1 MKTLFKHI
9 GLYALLLNSSL
20 IIAQVN
26 FEATLSK
33 NKLGLNERLR
43 IDFVMNKNGDNFT
56 PPNFE
61 NFQIIGGPNQSI
73 KTSYLNGEQNFI
85 KKTFSYFLNPLKKGK
100 LIIYQATVTIDG
112 QEYKSLPVEVNVT
125 NSVKGANSN
134 SDEEYFDDDNIELI
148 ASVSKSSPYINEPIT
163 IVYKLYYK
171 SPINVSNASESEA
184 PKYKDFFTQNI
195 KIPQLKVDRETYKG
209 QIYNVVDWKKV
220 VLYPQRDGN
229 LEISPLSLNLVLDFP
244 TNKRDFFGNIIR
256 DQASKIITTG
266 SKIITVRKLPD
277 NGKPKNFSGA
287 VGQFEFDIILN
298 KNSLKASESFQAK
311 VKVTGQGNL
320 KLFDLPN
327 LMVPASMELYEPERK
342 ENVKTNLSG
351 MSGTIE
357 NIYTIVPK
365 FQGKFPIQELEFSY
379 FDPLEKTYKTVKSQK
394 LNIDVFEGPTLSS
407 NNNENIVLPVS
418 ESFKFIKKENNFTI
432 INKEQFSN
440 TSTFY
445 ILLSIP
451 VLSLLSFIIFYSLP
465 KRRELNNYEKIKK
478 VYKQIKINLNNAE
491 KSIGNKDKFY
501 DLVEKA
507 IYNCLKARFS
517 IETNK
522 LNKESIKKQMILDG
536 ISIDKIEIIL
546 KLVESCE
553 RARYSNSSDYEMTND
568 LNIAR
573 KIFDEILKK

>member
-1 MKTLFKHI
+1 MKTLIKHI
-9 GLYALLLNSSL
+9 SLYALILNSSL

-73 KTSYLNGEQNFI
+73 KTSYLNGEQSFS
-85 KKTFSYFLNPLKKGK
+85 KTFSYFLKPLKKGK
-100 LIIYQATVTIDG
+100 LVIYQATVTIDG

-134 SDEEYFDDDNIELI
+134 SDDEYFDDDNIELI

-171 SPINVSNASESEA
+171 SPINVSNANESEA

-195 KIPQLKVDRETYKG
+195 KIPQLKVNRETYKG
-209 QIYNVVDWKKV
+209 QIYNVVDWRKV

-244 TNKRDFFGNIIR
+244 TNKRDFFGNIIY

-287 VGQFEFDIILN
+287 VGQFEFDVILN

-365 FQGKFPIQELEFSY
+365 YQGKFPIQELEFSY
-379 FDPLEKTYKTVKSQK
+379 FDPLEKTYKTLKSQK

-407 NNNENIVLPVS
+407 NSNENILLPVS
-418 ESFKFIKKENNFTI
+418 ESFRFIKKENNFTR

-451 VLSLLSFIIFYSLP
+451 LLSLLSFIIFYSLP

-536 ISIDKIEIIL
+536 ISVDKIEIIL

-568 LNIAR
+568 LNTAR

>member
-1 MKTLFKHI
+1 MKTLIKHI
-9 GLYALLLNSSL
+9 SLYALILNSSL

-33 NKLGLNERLR
+33 KKLGLNERLR

-73 KTSYLNGEQNFI
+73 KTSYLNGEQSFS
-85 KKTFSYFLNPLKKGK
+85 KTFSYFLKPLKKGK
-100 LIIYQATVTIDG
+100 LVIYQATVTIDG

-134 SDEEYFDDDNIELI
+134 SDDEYFDDDNIELI

-171 SPINVSNASESEA
+171 SPINVSNANESEA

-195 KIPQLKVDRETYKG
+195 KIPQLKVNRETYKG
-209 QIYNVVDWKKV
+209 QIYNVVDWRKV

-244 TNKRDFFGNIIR
+244 TNKRDFFGNIIY

-287 VGQFEFDIILN
+287 VGQFEFDVILN

-365 FQGKFPIQELEFSY
+365 YQGKFPIQELEFSY
-379 FDPLEKTYKTVKSQK
+379 FDPLEKTYKTLKSQK

-407 NNNENIVLPVS
+407 NSNENIVLTVS
-418 ESFKFIKKENNFTI
+418 ESFKFIKKENNFTR

-451 VLSLLSFIIFYSLP
+451 LLSLLSFIIFYSLP

-536 ISIDKIEIIL
+536 ISVDKIEIIL

-568 LNIAR
+568 LNTAR

>member
-1 MKTLFKHI
+1 MKKLFKHI
-9 GLYALLLNSSL
+9 CLYALLLNSSL

-26 FEATLSK
+26 FEATVSK

-43 IDFVMNKNGDNFT
+43 IDFVMNENGDNFT

-73 KTSYLNGEQNFI
+73 KTSYVNGEQNFS
-85 KKTFSYFLNPLKKGK
+85 KTYSYFLKPLKKGK
-100 LIIYQATVTIDG
+100 IVIYQATVTIDG

-134 SDEEYFDDDNIELI
+134 SDENYFDDDNIELI
-148 ASVSKSSPYINEPIT
+148 ATVSKSSPYINEPIT

-171 SPINVSNASESEA
+171 SPINVSDARESES
-184 PKYKDFFTQNI
+184 PKYKDFWSQII
-195 KIPQLKVDRETYKG
+195 KIPQLKVERGTYKG
-209 QIYNVVDWKKV
+209 QIYNVVDWRKV

-244 TNKRDFFGNIIR
+244 TNRRDFFGNIIY
-256 DQASKIITTG
+256 DQASKLITTG
-266 SKIITVRKLPD
+266 SKTITVRKLPD
-277 NGKPKNFSGA
+277 IGQPKNFSGA
-287 VGQFEFDIILN
+287 VGQFELDIILN

-311 VKVTGQGNL
+311 VKVTGKGNL

-342 ENVKTNLSG
+342 ENIKTNLSG

-365 FQGKFPIQELEFSY
+365 YQGKFPIQELEFSY
-379 FDPLEKTYKTVKSQK
+379 FDPEEKRYKTLKSQK

-407 NNNENIVLPVS
+407 NNNENIVLPVG
-418 ESFKFIKKENNFTI
+418 ESFKFIKKENNFTR

-451 VLSLLSFIIFYSLP
+451 LLSLLSFIIFYSLP
-465 KRRELNNYEKIKK
+465 KRKELNNYEKIKK

-536 ISIDKIEIIL
+536 ISVDKIEIIL

-553 RARYSNSSDYEMTND
+553 RARYSNSSDHEMTND
-568 LNIAR
+568 LNTAR

>member
-1 MKTLFKHI
+1 MKTLIKHI
-9 GLYALLLNSSL
+9 SLFALILNSSL

-33 NKLGLNERLR
+33 KKLGLNERLR

-73 KTSYLNGEQNFI
+73 KTSYLNGEQSFS
-85 KKTFSYFLNPLKKGK
+85 KTFSYFLKPLKKGK
-100 LIIYQATVTIDG
+100 LVIYQATVTIDG

-134 SDEEYFDDDNIELI
+134 SDENYFDDDNIELI

-171 SPINVSNASESEA
+171 SPINVSNANESEA

-195 KIPQLKVDRETYKG
+195 KIPQLKVNRETYKG
-209 QIYNVVDWKKV
+209 QIYNVVDWRKV

-244 TNKRDFFGNIIR
+244 TNKRDFFGNIIY

-365 FQGKFPIQELEFSY
+365 YQGKFPIQELEFSY
-379 FDPLEKTYKTVKSQK
+379 FDPLEKTYKTLKSQK

-407 NNNENIVLPVS
+407 NSNENIVLTVS
-418 ESFKFIKKENNFTI
+418 ESFKFIKKENNFTR

-451 VLSLLSFIIFYSLP
+451 LLSLLSFIIFYSLP

-536 ISIDKIEIIL
+536 ISVDKIEIIL

-568 LNIAR
+568 LNTAR

>member
-1 MKTLFKHI
+1 MKTLIKHI
-9 GLYALLLNSSL
+9 SLFALILNSSL

-33 NKLGLNERLR
+33 KKLGLNERLR

-73 KTSYLNGEQNFI
+73 KTSYLNGEQSFS
-85 KKTFSYFLNPLKKGK
+85 KTFSYFLKPLKKGK
-100 LIIYQATVTIDG
+100 LVIYQATVTIDG

-134 SDEEYFDDDNIELI
+134 SDDEYFDDDNIELI

-171 SPINVSNASESEA
+171 SPINVSNANESEA

-195 KIPQLKVDRETYKG
+195 KIPQLKVNRETYKG
-209 QIYNVVDWKKV
+209 QIYNVVDWRKV

-244 TNKRDFFGNIIR
+244 TNKRDFFGNIIY

-287 VGQFEFDIILN
+287 VGQFEFDVILN

-365 FQGKFPIQELEFSY
+365 YQGKFPIQELEFSY
-379 FDPLEKTYKTVKSQK
+379 FDPLEKTYKTLKSQK

-407 NNNENIVLPVS
+407 NSNENIVLPVS
-418 ESFKFIKKENNFTI
+418 ESFKFIKKENNFTR

-451 VLSLLSFIIFYSLP
+451 LLSLLSFIIFYSLP

-536 ISIDKIEIIL
+536 ISVDKIEIIL

-568 LNIAR
+568 LNTAR

>member
-1 MKTLFKHI
+1 MKTLIKHI
-9 GLYALLLNSSL
+9 SLFALILNSSL

-33 NKLGLNERLR
+33 KKLGLNERLR

-73 KTSYLNGEQNFI
+73 KTSYLNGEQSFS
-85 KKTFSYFLNPLKKGK
+85 KTFSYFLKPLKKGK
-100 LIIYQATVTIDG
+100 LVIYQATVTIDG

-134 SDEEYFDDDNIELI
+134 SDDEYFDDDNIELI
-148 ASVSKSSPYINEPIT
+148 AFVSKSSPYINEPIT

-171 SPINVSNASESEA
+171 SPINVSNANESEA

-209 QIYNVVDWKKV
+209 QNYNVVDWRKV

-244 TNKRDFFGNIIR
+244 TNKRDFFGNIIY

-365 FQGKFPIQELEFSY
+365 YQGKFPIQELEFSY
-379 FDPLEKTYKTVKSQK
+379 FDPLEKTYKTLKSQK

-407 NNNENIVLPVS
+407 NSNENIVLTVS
-418 ESFKFIKKENNFTI
+418 ESFKFIKKENNFTR

-451 VLSLLSFIIFYSLP
+451 LLSLLSFIIFYSLP

-536 ISIDKIEIIL
+536 ISVDKIEIIL

-568 LNIAR
+568 LNTAR

>member
-1 MKTLFKHI
+1 MKTLIKHI
-9 GLYALLLNSSL
+9 SLFALILNSSL

-33 NKLGLNERLR
+33 KKLGLNERLR

-73 KTSYLNGEQNFI
+73 KTSYLNGEQSFS
-85 KKTFSYFLNPLKKGK
+85 KTFSYFLKPLKKGK
-100 LIIYQATVTIDG
+100 LVIYQATVTIDG

-134 SDEEYFDDDNIELI
+134 SDNEYFDDDNIELI

-171 SPINVSNASESEA
+171 SPINVSNANESEA

-195 KIPQLKVDRETYKG
+195 KIPQLKVNRETYKG
-209 QIYNVVDWKKV
+209 QIYNVVDWRKV

-365 FQGKFPIQELEFSY
+365 YQGKFPIQELEFSY
-379 FDPLEKTYKTVKSQK
+379 FDPLEKTYKTLKSQK

-407 NNNENIVLPVS
+407 NSNENIVLTVS
-418 ESFKFIKKENNFTI
+418 ESFKFIKKENNFTR

-451 VLSLLSFIIFYSLP
+451 LLSLLSFIIFYSLP

-491 KSIGNKDKFY
+491 KSIGNKDEFY

-536 ISIDKIEIIL
+536 ISVDKIEIIL

-568 LNIAR
+568 LNTAR

>member
-26 FEATLSK
+26 FEATVSK

-73 KTSYLNGEQNFI
+73 KTSYVNGEQNFS
-85 KKTFSYFLNPLKKGK
+85 KTFSYFLKPLKKGK

-365 FQGKFPIQELEFSY
+365 YQGKFPIQELEFSY

-465 KRRELNNYEKIKK
+465 KRKELNNYEKIKK

-491 KSIGNKDKFY
+491 KSIGNKDEFY

-522 LNKESIKKQMILDG
+522 LNKESIKKQMILEG
-536 ISIDKIEIIL
+536 ISIDKIKIIL

>member
-1 MKTLFKHI
+1 VKTLIKHI
-9 GLYALLLNSSL
+9 SLFALILNSSL

-33 NKLGLNERLR
+33 KKLGLNERLR

-73 KTSYLNGEQNFI
+73 KTSYLNGEQSFS
-85 KKTFSYFLNPLKKGK
+85 KTFSYFLKPLKKGK
-100 LIIYQATVTIDG
+100 LVIYQATITIDG

-134 SDEEYFDDDNIELI
+134 SDDEYFDDDNIELI
-148 ASVSKSSPYINEPIT
+148 AFVSKSSPYINEPIT

-171 SPINVSNASESEA
+171 SPINVSNANESEA

-195 KIPQLKVDRETYKG
+195 KIPQLKVNRETYKG
-209 QIYNVVDWKKV
+209 QIYNVVDWRKV

-244 TNKRDFFGNIIR
+244 TNKRDFFGNIIY

-365 FQGKFPIQELEFSY
+365 YQGKFPIQELEFSY
-379 FDPLEKTYKTVKSQK
+379 FDPLEKTYKTLKSQK

-407 NNNENIVLPVS
+407 NSNENIVLTVS
-418 ESFKFIKKENNFTI
+418 ESFKFIKKENNFTR

-451 VLSLLSFIIFYSLP
+451 LLSLLSFIIFYSLP

-536 ISIDKIEIIL
+536 ISVDKIEIIL

-568 LNIAR
+568 LNTAR

>member
-1 MKTLFKHI
+1 MKTLIKHI
-9 GLYALLLNSSL
+9 SLYALILNSSL

-33 NKLGLNERLR
+33 KKLGLNERLR

-73 KTSYLNGEQNFI
+73 KTSYLNGEQSFS
-85 KKTFSYFLNPLKKGK
+85 KTFSFFLKPLKKGK
-100 LIIYQATVTIDG
+100 LVIYQATVTIDG

-125 NSVKGANSN
+125 NSVKGVNSN
-134 SDEEYFDDDNIELI
+134 SDDEYFDDDNIELI
-148 ASVSKSSPYINEPIT
+148 ASVSKNSPYINEPIT

-171 SPINVSNASESEA
+171 SPINVSNANESEA

-209 QIYNVVDWKKV
+209 QIYNVVEWRKV

-244 TNKRDFFGNIIR
+244 TNKRDFFGNIIY

-365 FQGKFPIQELEFSY
+365 YQGKFPIQELEFSY
-379 FDPLEKTYKTVKSQK
+379 FDPLEKTYKTLKSQK

-418 ESFKFIKKENNFTI
+418 ESFKFIKKENNFTR

-451 VLSLLSFIIFYSLP
+451 LLSLLSFIIFYSLP

-507 IYNCLKARFS
+507 IYNCLKVRFS

-522 LNKESIKKQMILDG
+522 LNKKSIKKQMILDG
-536 ISIDKIEIIL
+536 ISVDKIEIIL

-568 LNIAR
+568 LNTAR

>member
-9 GLYALLLNSSL
+9 SLYALILNSSL

-73 KTSYLNGEQNFI
+73 KTSYLNGEQSFS
-85 KKTFSYFLNPLKKGK
+85 KTFSYFLKPLKKGK
-100 LIIYQATVTIDG
+100 LVIYQATVTIDG

-134 SDEEYFDDDNIELI
+134 SDNEYFDDDNIELI

-171 SPINVSNASESEA
+171 SPINVSNANESEA

-195 KIPQLKVDRETYKG
+195 KIPQLKVNRETYKG
-209 QIYNVVDWKKV
+209 QIYNVVDWRKV

-244 TNKRDFFGNIIR
+244 TNKRDFFGNIIY

-365 FQGKFPIQELEFSY
+365 YQGKFPIQELEFSY
-379 FDPLEKTYKTVKSQK
+379 FDPLEKTYKTLKSQK

-407 NNNENIVLPVS
+407 NSNENIVLTVS
-418 ESFKFIKKENNFTI
+418 ESFKFIKKENNFTR

-451 VLSLLSFIIFYSLP
+451 LLSLLSFIIFYSLP

-507 IYNCLKARFS
+507 IYISLKARFA

-522 LNKESIKKQMILDG
+522 LNKKSIKKQMILDG
-536 ISIDKIEIIL
+536 ISVDKIEIIL

-568 LNIAR
+568 LNTAR

>member
-1 MKTLFKHI
+1 MKTLIKHI
-9 GLYALLLNSSL
+9 SLFALILNSSL

-33 NKLGLNERLR
+33 KKLGLNERLR

-73 KTSYLNGEQNFI
+73 KTSYLNGEQSFS
-85 KKTFSYFLNPLKKGK
+85 KTFSYFLKPLKKGK
-100 LIIYQATVTIDG
+100 LVIYQATITIDG

-134 SDEEYFDDDNIELI
+134 SDDEYFDDDNIELI
-148 ASVSKSSPYINEPIT
+148 AFVSKSSPYINEPIT

-171 SPINVSNASESEA
+171 SPINVSNANESEA

-195 KIPQLKVDRETYKG
+195 KIPQLKVNRETYKG
-209 QIYNVVDWKKV
+209 QIYNVVDWRKV

-244 TNKRDFFGNIIR
+244 TNKRDFFGNIIY

-365 FQGKFPIQELEFSY
+365 YQGKFPIQELEFSY

-407 NNNENIVLPVS
+407 NSNENIVLTVS
-418 ESFKFIKKENNFTI
+418 ESFKFIKKENNFTR

-440 TSTFY
+440 TRTFY

-451 VLSLLSFIIFYSLP
+451 LLSLLSFIIFYSLP

-536 ISIDKIEIIL
+536 ISVDKIEIIL

-568 LNIAR
+568 LNTAR

>member
-1 MKTLFKHI
+1 MKTLIKHI
-9 GLYALLLNSSL
+9 SLYALILNSSL

-33 NKLGLNERLR
+33 KKLGLNERLR

-73 KTSYLNGEQNFI
+73 KTSYLNGEQSFS
-85 KKTFSYFLNPLKKGK
+85 KTFSYFLKPLKKGK
-100 LIIYQATVTIDG
+100 LVIYQATVTIDG

-134 SDEEYFDDDNIELI
+134 SDDKYFDDDNIELI

-171 SPINVSNASESEA
+171 SPINVSNANESEA

-195 KIPQLKVDRETYKG
+195 KIPQLKVNRETYKG
-209 QIYNVVDWKKV
+209 QIYNVVDWRKV

-244 TNKRDFFGNIIR
+244 TNKRDFFGNIIY

-365 FQGKFPIQELEFSY
+365 YQGKFPIQELEFSY
-379 FDPLEKTYKTVKSQK
+379 FDPLEKTYKTLKSQK

-407 NNNENIVLPVS
+407 NSNENILLPVS
-418 ESFKFIKKENNFTI
+418 ESFRFIKKENNFTR

-451 VLSLLSFIIFYSLP
+451 LLSLLSFIIFYSLP

-536 ISIDKIEIIL
+536 ISVDKIEIIL

-568 LNIAR
+568 LNTAR

>member
-9 GLYALLLNSSL
+9 GLYALILNSSL

-33 NKLGLNERLR
+33 KKLGLNERLR

-73 KTSYLNGEQNFI
+73 KTSYLNGEQSFS
-85 KKTFSYFLNPLKKGK
+85 KTFSYFLKPLKKGK
-100 LIIYQATVTIDG
+100 LVIYQATVTIDG

-134 SDEEYFDDDNIELI
+134 SDDEYFDDDNIELI

-171 SPINVSNASESEA
+171 SPINVSNANESEA

-195 KIPQLKVDRETYKG
+195 KIPQLKVNRETYKG
-209 QIYNVVDWKKV
+209 QIYNVVDWRKV

-244 TNKRDFFGNIIR
+244 TNKRDFFGNIIY

-365 FQGKFPIQELEFSY
+365 YQGKFPIQELEFSY
-379 FDPLEKTYKTVKSQK
+379 FDPLEKTYKTLKSQK

-407 NNNENIVLPVS
+407 NSNENIVLTVS
-418 ESFKFIKKENNFTI
+418 ESFKFIKKENNFTR

-451 VLSLLSFIIFYSLP
+451 LLSLLSFIIFYSLP

-536 ISIDKIEIIL
+536 ISVDKIEIIL

-568 LNIAR
+568 LNTAR

>member
-1 MKTLFKHI
+1 MKTLIKHI
-9 GLYALLLNSSL
+9 SLFALILNSSL

-33 NKLGLNERLR
+33 KKLGLNERLR

-73 KTSYLNGEQNFI
+73 KTSYVNGEQNFS
-85 KKTFSYFLNPLKKGK
+85 KTFSYFLKPLKKGK

-134 SDEEYFDDDNIELI
+134 SDNEYFDDDNIELI

-171 SPINVSNASESEA
+171 SPINVSNANESEA

-195 KIPQLKVDRETYKG
+195 KIPQLKVNRETYKG
-209 QIYNVVDWKKV
+209 QIYNVVDWRKV

-365 FQGKFPIQELEFSY
+365 YQGKFPIQELEFSY

-418 ESFKFIKKENNFTI
+418 ESFKFIKKENNFTR

-451 VLSLLSFIIFYSLP
+451 LLSLLSFIIFYSLP

-522 LNKESIKKQMILDG
+522 LNKESIKKQMILEG
-536 ISIDKIEIIL
+536 ISIDKIKIIL

>member
-1 MKTLFKHI
+1 MKTLIKHI
-9 GLYALLLNSSL
+9 SLFALILNSSL

-33 NKLGLNERLR
+33 KKLGLNERLR

-73 KTSYLNGEQNFI
+73 KTSYLNGEQSFS
-85 KKTFSYFLNPLKKGK
+85 KTFSYFLKPLKKGK
-100 LIIYQATVTIDG
+100 LFIYQATITIDG

-134 SDEEYFDDDNIELI
+134 SDDEYFDDDNIELI

-209 QIYNVVDWKKV
+209 QIYNVVDWRKV

-244 TNKRDFFGNIIR
+244 TNKRDFFGNIIY

-365 FQGKFPIQELEFSY
+365 YQGKFPIQELEFSY
-379 FDPLEKTYKTVKSQK
+379 FDPLEKTYKTLKSQK

-407 NNNENIVLPVS
+407 NSNENIVLTVS
-418 ESFKFIKKENNFTI
+418 ESFKFIKKENNFTR

-536 ISIDKIEIIL
+536 ISVDKIEIIL

-568 LNIAR
+568 LNTAR

>member
-1 MKTLFKHI
+1 MKTLIKHI
-9 GLYALLLNSSL
+9 SLFALILNSSL

-33 NKLGLNERLR
+33 KKLGLNERLR

-73 KTSYLNGEQNFI
+73 KTSYLNGEQSFS
-85 KKTFSYFLNPLKKGK
+85 KTFSYFLKPLKKGK
-100 LIIYQATVTIDG
+100 LFIYQATITIDG

-134 SDEEYFDDDNIELI
+134 SDDEYFDDDNIELI

-244 TNKRDFFGNIIR
+244 TNKRDFFGNIIY

-365 FQGKFPIQELEFSY
+365 YQGKFPIQELEFSY
-379 FDPLEKTYKTVKSQK
+379 FDPLEKTYKTLKSQK

-407 NNNENIVLPVS
+407 NSNENIVLTVS
-418 ESFKFIKKENNFTI
+418 ESFKFIKKENNFTR

-440 TSTFY
+440 TRTFY

-451 VLSLLSFIIFYSLP
+451 LLSLLSFIIFYSLP

-536 ISIDKIEIIL
+536 ISVDKIEIIL

-568 LNIAR
+568 LNTAR

>member
-1 MKTLFKHI
+1 MKTLIKHI
-9 GLYALLLNSSL
+9 SLYALILNSSL

-33 NKLGLNERLR
+33 KKLGLNERLR

-73 KTSYLNGEQNFI
+73 KTSYLNGEQSFS
-85 KKTFSYFLNPLKKGK
+85 KTFSFFLKPLKKGK
-100 LIIYQATVTIDG
+100 LVIYQATVTIDG

-134 SDEEYFDDDNIELI
+134 SDDEYFDDDNIELI
-148 ASVSKSSPYINEPIT
+148 ASVSKNSPYINEPIT

-171 SPINVSNASESEA
+171 SPINVSNANESEA

-195 KIPQLKVDRETYKG
+195 KIPQLKVNRETYKG
-209 QIYNVVDWKKV
+209 QIYNVVDWRKV

-244 TNKRDFFGNIIR
+244 TNKRDFFGNIIY

-287 VGQFEFDIILN
+287 VGQFEFDVILN

-365 FQGKFPIQELEFSY
+365 YQGKFPIQELEFSY
-379 FDPLEKTYKTVKSQK
+379 FDPLEKTYKTLKSQK

-418 ESFKFIKKENNFTI
+418 ESFKFIKKENNFTR

-451 VLSLLSFIIFYSLP
+451 ILSLLSFIIFYSLP

-536 ISIDKIEIIL
+536 ISVDKIEIIL

-568 LNIAR
+568 LSTAR

>member
-1 MKTLFKHI
+1 MKTLIKHI
-9 GLYALLLNSSL
+9 SLFALILNSSL

-33 NKLGLNERLR
+33 KKLGLNERLR

-73 KTSYLNGEQNFI
+73 KTSYLNGEQSFS
-85 KKTFSYFLNPLKKGK
+85 KTFSYFLKHLKKGK
-100 LIIYQATVTIDG
+100 LVIYQATITIDG

-134 SDEEYFDDDNIELI
+134 SDDEYFDDDNIELI

-171 SPINVSNASESEA
+171 SPINVSNANESEA

-195 KIPQLKVDRETYKG
+195 KIPQLKVNRETYKG
-209 QIYNVVDWKKV
+209 QIYNVVDWRKV

-244 TNKRDFFGNIIR
+244 TNKRDFFGNIIY

-365 FQGKFPIQELEFSY
+365 YQGKFPIQELEFSY
-379 FDPLEKTYKTVKSQK
+379 FDPLEKTYKTLKSQK

-418 ESFKFIKKENNFTI
+418 ESFKFIKKENNFTR

-451 VLSLLSFIIFYSLP
+451 LLSLLSFIIFYSLP

-536 ISIDKIEIIL
+536 ISVDKIEIIL

>member
-26 FEATLSK
+26 FEATVSK

-43 IDFVMNKNGDNFT
+43 IDFVMNENGDNFT

-73 KTSYLNGEQNFI
+73 KTSYVNGEQNFS
-85 KKTFSYFLNPLKKGK
+85 KTFSYFLKPLKKGK

-134 SDEEYFDDDNIELI
+134 SDNEYFDDDNIELI

-365 FQGKFPIQELEFSY
+365 YQGKFPIQELEFSY

-465 KRRELNNYEKIKK
+465 KRKELNNYEKIKK

-491 KSIGNKDKFY
+491 KSIGNKDEFY

-536 ISIDKIEIIL
+536 ISVDKIEIIL

-568 LNIAR
+568 LNTAR

>member
-1 MKTLFKHI
+1 MKTLIKHI
-9 GLYALLLNSSL
+9 SLFALILNSSL

-33 NKLGLNERLR
+33 KKLGLNERLR

-73 KTSYLNGEQNFI
+73 KTSYVNGEQNFS
-85 KKTFSYFLNPLKKGK
+85 KTFSYFLKPLKKGK

-134 SDEEYFDDDNIELI
+134 SDDEYFDDDNIELI
-148 ASVSKSSPYINEPIT
+148 AFVSKSSPYINEPIT

-365 FQGKFPIQELEFSY
+365 YQGKFPIQELEFSY

-418 ESFKFIKKENNFTI
+418 ESFKFIKKENNFTR

-451 VLSLLSFIIFYSLP
+451 LLSLLSFIIFYSLP

-491 KSIGNKDKFY
+491 KSIGNKDEFY

-522 LNKESIKKQMILDG
+522 LNKESIKKQMILEG
-536 ISIDKIEIIL
+536 ISIDKIKIIL

>member
-1 MKTLFKHI
+1 MKTLIKHI
-9 GLYALLLNSSL
+9 SLFALILNSSL

-33 NKLGLNERLR
+33 KKLGLNERLR

-73 KTSYLNGEQNFI
+73 KTSYLNGEQSFS
-85 KKTFSYFLNPLKKGK
+85 KTFSYFLKPLKKGK
-100 LIIYQATVTIDG
+100 LVIYQATVTIDG

-134 SDEEYFDDDNIELI
+134 SDDEYFDDDNIELI

-171 SPINVSNASESEA
+171 SPINVSNANESEA

-195 KIPQLKVDRETYKG
+195 KIPQLKVNRETYKG
-209 QIYNVVDWKKV
+209 QIYNVVDWRKV

-244 TNKRDFFGNIIR
+244 TNKRDFFGNIIY

-365 FQGKFPIQELEFSY
+365 YQGKFPIQELEFSY
-379 FDPLEKTYKTVKSQK
+379 FDPLEKTYKTLKSQK

-407 NNNENIVLPVS
+407 NSNENIVLPVS
-418 ESFKFIKKENNFTI
+418 ESFKFIKKENNFTR

-451 VLSLLSFIIFYSLP
+451 LLSLLSFIIFYSLP

-536 ISIDKIEIIL
+536 ISVDKIEIIL

-568 LNIAR
+568 LNTAR

>member
-1 MKTLFKHI
+1 VKTLIKHI
-9 GLYALLLNSSL
+9 SLYALILNSSL

-33 NKLGLNERLR
+33 KKLGLNERLR

-73 KTSYLNGEQNFI
+73 KTSYLNGEQSFS
-85 KKTFSYFLNPLKKGK
+85 KTFSFFLKPLKKGK
-100 LIIYQATVTIDG
+100 LVIYQATVTIDG

-125 NSVKGANSN
+125 NSVKGVNSN
-134 SDEEYFDDDNIELI
+134 SDDEYFDDDNIELI
-148 ASVSKSSPYINEPIT
+148 ASVSKNSPYINEPIT

-171 SPINVSNASESEA
+171 SPINVSNANESEA

-195 KIPQLKVDRETYKG
+195 KIPQLKVDRVTYKG
-209 QIYNVVDWKKV
+209 QIYNVVDWRKV

-244 TNKRDFFGNIIR
+244 TNKRDFFGNIIY

-365 FQGKFPIQELEFSY
+365 YQGKFPIQELEFSY
-379 FDPLEKTYKTVKSQK
+379 FDPLEKTYKTLKSQK

-418 ESFKFIKKENNFTI
+418 ESFKFIKKENNFTR

-451 VLSLLSFIIFYSLP
+451 LLSLLSFIIFYSLP

-507 IYNCLKARFS
+507 IYNCLKVRFS
-517 IETNK
+517 IQTNK
-522 LNKESIKKQMILDG
+522 LNKKSIKKQMILDG
-536 ISIDKIEIIL
+536 ISVDKIEIIL

-568 LNIAR
+568 LNTAR

>member
-1 MKTLFKHI
+1 MKTLIKHI
-9 GLYALLLNSSL
+9 SLFALILNSSL

-33 NKLGLNERLR
+33 KKLGLNERLR

-73 KTSYLNGEQNFI
+73 KTSYLNGEQSFS
-85 KKTFSYFLNPLKKGK
+85 KTFSYFLKPLKKGK
-100 LIIYQATVTIDG
+100 LVIYQATVTIDG

-134 SDEEYFDDDNIELI
+134 SDNEYFDDDNIELI

-171 SPINVSNASESEA
+171 SPINVSNANESEA

-195 KIPQLKVDRETYKG
+195 KIPQLKVNRETYKG
-209 QIYNVVDWKKV
+209 QIYNVVDWRKV

-244 TNKRDFFGNIIR
+244 TNKRDFFGNIIY

-365 FQGKFPIQELEFSY
+365 YQGKFPIQELEFSY
-379 FDPLEKTYKTVKSQK
+379 FDPLEKTYKTLKSQK

-407 NNNENIVLPVS
+407 NSNENIVLTVS
-418 ESFKFIKKENNFTI
+418 ESFKFIKKENNFTR

-451 VLSLLSFIIFYSLP
+451 LLSLLSFIIFYSLP

-522 LNKESIKKQMILDG
+522 LNKKSIKKQMILDG
-536 ISIDKIEIIL
+536 ISVDKIEIIL

-568 LNIAR
+568 LNTAR

>member
-1 MKTLFKHI
+1 MKTLIKHI
-9 GLYALLLNSSL
+9 SLYALILNSSL

-33 NKLGLNERLR
+33 KKLGLNERLR

-73 KTSYLNGEQNFI
+73 KTSYLNGEQSFS
-85 KKTFSYFLNPLKKGK
+85 KTFSYFLKPLKKGK
-100 LIIYQATVTIDG
+100 LVIYQATVTIDG

-134 SDEEYFDDDNIELI
+134 SDDEYFDDDNIELI

-171 SPINVSNASESEA
+171 SPINVSNANESEA

-195 KIPQLKVDRETYKG
+195 KIPQLKVNRETYKG
-209 QIYNVVDWKKV
+209 QIYNVVDWRKV

-244 TNKRDFFGNIIR
+244 TNKRDFFGNIIY

-365 FQGKFPIQELEFSY
+365 YQGKFPIQELEFSY
-379 FDPLEKTYKTVKSQK
+379 FDPLEKTYKTLKSQK

-407 NNNENIVLPVS
+407 NSNENILLPVS
-418 ESFKFIKKENNFTI
+418 ESFRFIKKENNFTR

-451 VLSLLSFIIFYSLP
+451 LLSLLSFIIFYSLP

-536 ISIDKIEIIL
+536 ISVDKIEIIL

-568 LNIAR
+568 LNTAR

>member
-1 MKTLFKHI
+1 MKTLIKHI
-9 GLYALLLNSSL
+9 SLFALILNSSL

-33 NKLGLNERLR
+33 KKLGLNERLR

-73 KTSYLNGEQNFI
+73 KTSYLNGEQSFS
-85 KKTFSYFLNPLKKGK
+85 KTFSYFLKHLKKGK
-100 LIIYQATVTIDG
+100 LVIYQATITIDG

-134 SDEEYFDDDNIELI
+134 SDDEYFDDDNIELI
-148 ASVSKSSPYINEPIT
+148 ASVSKSSPFINEPIT

-171 SPINVSNASESEA
+171 SPINVSNANESEA

-195 KIPQLKVDRETYKG
+195 KIPQLKVNRETYKG
-209 QIYNVVDWKKV
+209 QIYNVVDWRKV

-244 TNKRDFFGNIIR
+244 TNKRDFFGNIIY

-365 FQGKFPIQELEFSY
+365 YQGKFPIQELEFSY
-379 FDPLEKTYKTVKSQK
+379 FDPLEKTYKTLKSQK

-407 NNNENIVLPVS
+407 NSNENIVLTAS
-418 ESFKFIKKENNFTI
+418 ESFKFIKKENNFTR

-451 VLSLLSFIIFYSLP
+451 LLSLLSFIIFYSLP

-536 ISIDKIEIIL
+536 ISVDKIEIIL

-568 LNIAR
+568 LNTAR

>member
-26 FEATLSK
+26 FEATVSK

-43 IDFVMNKNGDNFT
+43 IDFVMNENGDNFT

-73 KTSYLNGEQNFI
+73 KTSYVNGEQNFS
-85 KKTFSYFLNPLKKGK
+85 KTFSYFLKPLKKGK

-134 SDEEYFDDDNIELI
+134 SDNEYFDDDNIELI

-365 FQGKFPIQELEFSY
+365 YQGKFPIQELEFSY

-440 TSTFY
+440 TSTYY

-491 KSIGNKDKFY
+491 KSIGNKDEFY

>member
-1 MKTLFKHI
+1 MKTLIKHI
-9 GLYALLLNSSL
+9 SLFALILNSSL

-33 NKLGLNERLR
+33 KKLGLNERLR

-73 KTSYLNGEQNFI
+73 KTSYLNGEQSFS
-85 KKTFSYFLNPLKKGK
+85 KTFSYFLKPLKKGK
-100 LIIYQATVTIDG
+100 LVIYQATVTIDG

-134 SDEEYFDDDNIELI
+134 SDDEYFDDDNIELI
-148 ASVSKSSPYINEPIT
+148 AFVSKSSPYINEPIT

-171 SPINVSNASESEA
+171 SPINVSNANESEA

-195 KIPQLKVDRETYKG
+195 KIPQLKVNRETYKG
-209 QIYNVVDWKKV
+209 QIYNVVDWRKV

-365 FQGKFPIQELEFSY
+365 YQGKFPIQELEFSY
-379 FDPLEKTYKTVKSQK
+379 FDPLEKTYKTLKSQK

-407 NNNENIVLPVS
+407 NSNENIVLPVS
-418 ESFKFIKKENNFTI
+418 ESFKFIKKENNFTR

-451 VLSLLSFIIFYSLP
+451 LLSLLSFIIFYSLP

-536 ISIDKIEIIL
+536 ISVDKIEIIL

-568 LNIAR
+568 LNTAR

>member
-73 KTSYLNGEQNFI
+73 KTSYLNGEQSFS
-85 KKTFSYFLNPLKKGK
+85 KTFSYFLKPLKKGK
-100 LIIYQATVTIDG
+100 LVIYQATVTIDG

-134 SDEEYFDDDNIELI
+134 SDDEYFDDDNIELI

-171 SPINVSNASESEA
+171 SPINVSNANESEA

-195 KIPQLKVDRETYKG
+195 KIPQLKVNRETYKG

-244 TNKRDFFGNIIR
+244 TNKRDFFGNIIY

-440 TSTFY
+440 TNTFY

-451 VLSLLSFIIFYSLP
+451 LLSLLSFIIFYSLP

>member
-1 MKTLFKHI
+1 MKTLIKHI
-9 GLYALLLNSSL
+9 SLFALILNSSL

-33 NKLGLNERLR
+33 KKLGLNERLR

-73 KTSYLNGEQNFI
+73 KTSYLNGEQSFS
-85 KKTFSYFLNPLKKGK
+85 KTFSYFLKPLKKGK
-100 LIIYQATVTIDG
+100 LVIYQATITIDG

-134 SDEEYFDDDNIELI
+134 SDDEYFDDDNIELI

-171 SPINVSNASESEA
+171 SPINVSNANESEA

-195 KIPQLKVDRETYKG
+195 KIPQLKVNRETYKG
-209 QIYNVVDWKKV
+209 QIYNVVDWRKV

-244 TNKRDFFGNIIR
+244 TNKRDFFGNIIY

-365 FQGKFPIQELEFSY
+365 YQGKFPIQELEFSY
-379 FDPLEKTYKTVKSQK
+379 FDPLEKTYKTLKSQK

-407 NNNENIVLPVS
+407 NSNENIVLTVS
-418 ESFKFIKKENNFTI
+418 ESFKFIKKENNFTR

-451 VLSLLSFIIFYSLP
+451 LLSLLSFIIFYSLP

-536 ISIDKIEIIL
+536 ISVDKIEIIL

-568 LNIAR
+568 LNTAR

>member
-9 GLYALLLNSSL
+9 SLYALILNSSL

-33 NKLGLNERLR
+33 KKLGLNERLR

-73 KTSYLNGEQNFI
+73 KTSYLNGEQSFS
-85 KKTFSYFLNPLKKGK
+85 KTFSYFLKPLKKGK
-100 LIIYQATVTIDG
+100 LVIYQATVTIDG

-134 SDEEYFDDDNIELI
+134 SDDEYFDDDNIELI

-171 SPINVSNASESEA
+171 SPINVSNANESEA

-195 KIPQLKVDRETYKG
+195 KIPQLKVNRETYKG
-209 QIYNVVDWKKV
+209 QIYNVVDWRKV

-244 TNKRDFFGNIIR
+244 TNKRDFFGNIIY

-266 SKIITVRKLPD
+266 SKIITVRKVPD

-287 VGQFEFDIILN
+287 AGQFEFDIILN

-365 FQGKFPIQELEFSY
+365 YQGKFPIQELEFSY
-379 FDPLEKTYKTVKSQK
+379 FDPLEKTYKTLKSQK

-407 NNNENIVLPVS
+407 NSNENIVLTVS
-418 ESFKFIKKENNFTI
+418 ESFKFIKKENNFTR

-451 VLSLLSFIIFYSLP
+451 LLSLLSFIIFYSLP

-536 ISIDKIEIIL
+536 ISVDKIEIIL

-568 LNIAR
+568 LNTAR

>member
-26 FEATLSK
+26 FEATVSK

-43 IDFVMNKNGDNFT
+43 IDFVMNENGDNFT

-73 KTSYLNGEQNFI
+73 KTSYVNGEQSFS
-85 KKTFSYFLNPLKKGK
+85 KTFSYFLKPIKKGK
-100 LIIYQATVTIDG
+100 LFIYQATITIDG

-134 SDEEYFDDDNIELI
+134 SDDEYFDDDNIELI
-148 ASVSKSSPYINEPIT
+148 AFVSKSSPYINEPIT

-171 SPINVSNASESEA
+171 SPINVSNANESEA

-244 TNKRDFFGNIIR
+244 TNKRDFFGNIIY

-365 FQGKFPIQELEFSY
+365 YQGKFPIQELEFSY

-418 ESFKFIKKENNFTI
+418 ESFKFIKKENNFTR

-536 ISIDKIEIIL
+536 ISVDKIEIIL

-568 LNIAR
+568 LNTAR

>member
-1 MKTLFKHI
+1 VKTLIKHI
-9 GLYALLLNSSL
+9 SLFALILNSSL

-33 NKLGLNERLR
+33 KKLGLNERLR

-73 KTSYLNGEQNFI
+73 KTSYLNGEQSFS
-85 KKTFSYFLNPLKKGK
+85 KTFSYFLKPLKKGK
-100 LIIYQATVTIDG
+100 LVIYQATVTIDG

-134 SDEEYFDDDNIELI
+134 SDDEYFDDDNIELI

-171 SPINVSNASESEA
+171 SPINVSNANESEA

-195 KIPQLKVDRETYKG
+195 KIPQLKVNRETYKG
-209 QIYNVVDWKKV
+209 QIYNVVDWRKV

-244 TNKRDFFGNIIR
+244 TNKRDFFGNIIY

-365 FQGKFPIQELEFSY
+365 YQGKFPIQELEFSY
-379 FDPLEKTYKTVKSQK
+379 FDPLEKTYKTLKSQK

-407 NNNENIVLPVS
+407 NSNENIVLTVS
-418 ESFKFIKKENNFTI
+418 ESFKFIKKENNFTR

-451 VLSLLSFIIFYSLP
+451 LLSLLSFIIFYSLP

-536 ISIDKIEIIL
+536 ISVDKIEIIL

-568 LNIAR
+568 LNTAR

>member
-73 KTSYLNGEQNFI
+73 KTSYLNDEQSFS
-85 KKTFSYFLNPLKKGK
+85 KTFSYFLKPLKKGK

-134 SDEEYFDDDNIELI
+134 SDNEYFDDDNIELI

-171 SPINVSNASESEA
+171 SPINVSNANESEA

-365 FQGKFPIQELEFSY
+365 YQGKFPIQELEFSY

-465 KRRELNNYEKIKK
+465 KRKELNNYEKIKK

-491 KSIGNKDKFY
+491 KSIGNKDEFY

-522 LNKESIKKQMILDG
+522 LNKESIKKQMILEG
-536 ISIDKIEIIL
+536 ISIDKIKIIL